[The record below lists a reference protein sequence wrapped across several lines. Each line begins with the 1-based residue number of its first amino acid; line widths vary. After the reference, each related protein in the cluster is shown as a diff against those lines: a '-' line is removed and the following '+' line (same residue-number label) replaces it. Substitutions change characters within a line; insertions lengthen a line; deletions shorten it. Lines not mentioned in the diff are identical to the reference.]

1 MKRRGAKNDDDEIL
15 YLSVCSDLRKNII
28 ICLNEGKKSLS
39 ELRSEL
45 EISSTTAIHALREL
59 EKYNLTS
66 QGKDKKYVL
75 TRIGKIIA
83 LKLMD
88 FSAAAEVLKKH
99 ERFWLDHDLC
109 GIPEHLLVKIGWLKE
124 SSLIQINALDIIK
137 THNTYVDF
145 IKNAK
150 WIKGVSPI
158 FSSDYP
164 VVFKSI
170 IERGVSTQ
178 LVLTEAVFKKAID
191 SVGIEAQ
198 RHAMRNYPYEI
209 FITDED
215 LKVAFTVTD
224 VFFSLGL
231 FTNYGIYDTT
241 LDLISI
247 DERAVKWGLELFEY
261 YKGRAKKCEL

>member
-28 ICLNEGKKSLS
+28 ISLKEGKKSLS

-137 THNTYVDF
+137 THAYFLETLKD
-145 IKNAK
+145 AK
-150 WIKGVSPI
+150 EIKGLSSI
-158 FSSDYP
+158 FHPEYP
-164 VVFKSI
+164 ELIK
-170 IERGVSTQ
+170 E
-178 LVLTEAVFKKAID
+178 LVN
-191 SVGIEAQ
+191 
-198 RHAMRNYPYEI
+198 R
-209 FITDED
+209 
-215 LKVAFTVTD
+215 KVEVELIVTD
-224 VFFSLGL
+224 KVMDK
-231 FTNYGIYDTT
+231 I
-241 LDLISI
+241 
-247 DERAVKWGLELFEY
+247 LEVAEENL
-261 YKGRAKKCEL
+261 